1 MTNAKLQAAAAASRA
16 ATATSEAATATS
28 HAATATSLARALLE
42 TSHLPL
48 LLFDRDLRVV
58 SATRSFF
65 TTFDLEPEQ
74 VETRLLSEIGEG
86 GWDIPQVRLLLEN
99 ALLGGEPLGDYET
112 ELVRAAVEPR
122 RLIVNVQNIVYDDKL
137 HARVLLTVND
147 VTDVRRIEQ
156 LNVTLLLEKDALLH
170 EREILLQE
178 MQHRVA
184 NSLQIIASVLLL
196 KARTVKSEETR
207 LHLRDAHDR
216 VMSVAAVQQ
225 LLQASLGDVEI
236 GPYLVK
242 LCASLA
248 SSMIRDSRPLAIRVA
263 TDEATVTLH
272 EAVSLG
278 LIVTELV
285 INALKHAFPGDRGG
299 EVLVGY
305 ENDAAGWTLSVADD
319 GVGRGPV
326 APVRK
331 GGLGTVIVGS
341 LAKQLGALVVITD
354 NHPGTR
360 VSLES
365 IPTPADDI

>member
-1 MTNAKLQAAAAASRA
+1 VTNPTIR
-16 ATATSEAATATS
+16 
-28 HAATATSLARALLE
+28 AATATSLARALLE

-48 LLFDRDLRVV
+48 LLFDSDLRVV

-65 TTFDLEPEQ
+65 LAFGLRASE
-74 VETRLLSEIGEG
+74 VEHRLLGEIGDGE
-86 GWDIPQVRLLLEN
+86 WDIPQVRLLLED
-99 ALLGGEPLGDYET
+99 ALLGGDPPADYET
-112 ELVRAAVEPR
+112 DLVRPDIAPR
-122 RLIVNVQNIVYDDKL
+122 RLVVNVQNIVYDDKL
-137 HARVLLTVND
+137 NARILLTVND
-147 VTDVRRIEQ
+147 VTEARRMET
-156 LNVTLLLEKDALLH
+156 LNVALLLEKDALLH
-170 EREILLQE
+170 ERDILLQE

-225 LLQASLGDVEI
+225 LLQASLGDVDV
-236 GPYLVK
+236 GPYLAQ
-242 LCASLA
+242 LCDSLA
-248 SSMIRDSRPLAIRVA
+248 ASMIRDNRPLTIRVEA
-263 TDEATVTLH
+263 DAATVTSH

-285 INALKHAFPGDRGG
+285 INALKHAFPGDGGG
-299 EVLVGY
+299 EVVVGY
-305 ENDAAGWTLSVADD
+305 ESDAAGWTLSVADD

-341 LAKQLGALVVITD
+341 LARQLGALVVITD
-354 NHPGTR
+354 NHPGTK
-360 VSLES
+360 VAIES
-365 IPTPADDI
+365 VPSATNTL

>member
-1 MTNAKLQAAAAASRA
+1 MPDIATRA
-16 ATATSEAATATS
+16 T
-28 HAATATSLARALLE
+28 TATSLARALLE

-48 LLFDRDLRVV
+48 VLFDSDLRVV

-65 TTFDLEPEQ
+65 TVFDLDPDAVQ
-74 VETRLLSEIGEG
+74 GRLLSQIGDGE
-86 GWDIPQVRLLLEN
+86 WDIPQVRLLLEN
-99 ALLGGEPLGDYET
+99 AVLGGEPLGDYET
-112 ELVRAAVEPR
+112 ELSRKDKDARQLV
-122 RLIVNVQNIVYDDKL
+122 VNVQNIVYDDKIN
-137 HARVLLTVND
+137 ARVLLTLND

-225 LLQASLGDVEI
+225 LLQATLGDVEV
-236 GPYLVK
+236 GPYLTK
-242 LCASLA
+242 LCDSLA
-248 SSMIRDSRPLAIRVA
+248 ASMIRDSRPLTIAVEA
-263 TDEATVTLH
+263 ELATVTSH

-299 EVLVGY
+299 TVRVSYTVGSP
-305 ENDAAGWTLSVADD
+305 GWTLSVTDN
-319 GVGRGPV
+319 GVGRPP
-326 APVRK
+326 ASLKRK
-331 GGLGTVIVGS
+331 NGLGTVIVES
-341 LAKQLGALVVITD
+341 LAKQLDARVVLED
-354 NHPGTR
+354 AHPGAR
-360 VSLES
+360 ISLMS
-365 IPTPADDI
+365 ISAHTG